1 LKKVFDSFLNG
12 GGKRMNGAGSKS
24 VARQAQR
31 AVLTAVAVAA
41 LLLPPA
47 GSFGQRRDTERPAP
61 RNAAP
66 RQQGRPAYTRPEAPR
81 QQNQG
86 RPAQPYPNR
95 APQQYPN
102 RMPQQYPNRS
112 PQQYQN
118 QTQRY
123 PNRTPQQYQPYR
135 GPGGT
140 QPQRPIQAPY
150 APQAG
155 ARGGYPNSNFN
166 GRVNGRQ
173 PYPGTA
179 QQLYAPPGHLGAWLN
194 THRNVPVPQQQQML
208 RSDPSFR
215 QLPQGE
221 QQRVMN
227 QLNRVNEMPNA
238 QRERTLARAENLER
252 LSPEDRARVAQS
264 ARQWTSLPPD
274 RQTMMRNAFRDLK
287 AVPPDQRSI
296 VLNSSRYQN
305 QFNTQERGILSNML
319 QVEPYAP
326 PR

>member
-1 LKKVFDSFLNG
+1 
-12 GGKRMNGAGSKS
+12 MNGAGNKS
-24 VARQAQR
+24 VARMTHR
-31 AVLTAVAVAA
+31 AILTGAAVAA
-41 LLLPPA
+41 LCLLSA
-47 GSFGQRRDTERPAP
+47 GLFAQRPAVRSSP
-61 RNAAP
+61 P
-66 RQQGRPAYTRPEAPR
+66 RQQQGHPAYTHPQEPR
-81 QQNQG
+81 QGSQG
-86 RPAQPYPNR
+86 RTATPYPSRGPQYQNR
-95 APQQYPN
+95 APQ
-102 RMPQQYPNRS
+102 
-112 PQQYQN
+112 YQN
-118 QTQRY
+118 RA
-123 PNRTPQQYQPYR
+123 PQPYQPYR
-135 GPGGT
+135 APGNMQG
-140 QPQRPIQAPY
+140 QRPIPGPY

-155 ARGGYPNSNFN
+155 ARGGYPNANFN

-194 THRNVPVPQQQQML
+194 THRNVPLPQQQQML
-208 RSDPSFR
+208 RSDPNFR

-252 LSPEDRARVAQS
+252 LSPEGRARVAQS
-264 ARQWTSLPPD
+264 ARQWTLLPPD

-305 QFNTQERGILSNML
+305 QFNPQERGILSNML